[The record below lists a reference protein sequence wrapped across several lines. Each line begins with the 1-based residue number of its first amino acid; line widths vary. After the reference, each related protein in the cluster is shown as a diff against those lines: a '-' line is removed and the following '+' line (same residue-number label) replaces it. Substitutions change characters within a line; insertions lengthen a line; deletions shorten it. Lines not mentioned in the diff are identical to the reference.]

1 MASQRCVN
9 SSGRL
14 CDKSFGNV
22 SFVGAH
28 DSYAVGTDN
37 LAVNQDYDG
46 PRRSSADH
54 VLPIQSPN
62 N

>member
-1 MASQRCVN
+1 MASQRC
-9 SSGRL
+9 L

-46 PRRSSADH
+46 AHRWAMPSA
-54 VLPIQSPN
+54 LSPN